1 MHSKP
6 ESPGTK
12 TKGKTMKKRII
23 ATTIGATLVG
33 LLIGSTL
40 GIPGGASAKSELKS
54 ISSSRMSH
62 DSDGVRPG
70 AKAPHGRGIG
80 KDIEGLVSVLKL
92 TAEELRT
99 QLKSGKTL
107 AEIATAQKVDVAVVV
122 DAIVAPV
129 KTHIAEKVS
138 AGEITQAQA
147 DVKLAEVKT
156 RVTEMVNSTRPAHGR
171 GDHRGKGFG
180 RTPHSHEAQTESEL
194 KTEN

>member
-1 MHSKP
+1 
-6 ESPGTK
+6 
-12 TKGKTMKKRII
+12 MKKRII

-99 QLKSGKTL
+99 QLK
-107 AEIATAQKVDVAVVV
+107 
-122 DAIVAPV
+122 
-129 KTHIAEKVS
+129 
-138 AGEITQAQA
+138 
-147 DVKLAEVKT
+147 
-156 RVTEMVNSTRPAHGR
+156 
-171 GDHRGKGFG
+171 
-180 RTPHSHEAQTESEL
+180 
-194 KTEN
+194 

>member
-1 MHSKP
+1 M
-6 ESPGTK
+6 
-12 TKGKTMKKRII
+12 KGKTMKKRII

-171 GDHRGKGFG
+171 GDHRGKGFD
-180 RTPHSHEAQTESEL
+180 RTPHSHEAKTESEL

>member
-1 MHSKP
+1 M
-6 ESPGTK
+6 
-12 TKGKTMKKRII
+12 KGKTMKKRII

-54 ISSSRMSH
+54 ISSNRMSH
-62 DSDGVRPG
+62 DNDGVRPG

-122 DAIVAPV
+122 DAIVARV

-138 AGEITQAQA
+138 AG
-147 DVKLAEVKT
+147 
-156 RVTEMVNSTRPAHGR
+156 
-171 GDHRGKGFG
+171 
-180 RTPHSHEAQTESEL
+180 
-194 KTEN
+194 